1 MKAFF
6 QQSIVIGSLAGSTAA
21 LAHAGDHTPGGF
33 LALVAHLLGEHGYLA
48 VVLLLTLGAARLLR
62 SRYF

>member
-6 QQSIVIGSLAGSTAA
+6 QQSIVIGSLAGSTTAF
-21 LAHAGDHTPGGF
+21 AHAGDHATGGI
-33 LALVAHLLGEHGYLA
+33 LALVAHLLGEHGYL
-48 VVLLLTLGAARLLR
+48 VVALVLGLGATRLLR

>member
-21 LAHAGDHTPGGF
+21 LAHAGDHAAEGI
-33 LALVAHLLGEHGYLA
+33 LALLAHLLGEHGYLA
-48 VVLLLTLGAARLLR
+48 VLLLLGLGAVQLLR